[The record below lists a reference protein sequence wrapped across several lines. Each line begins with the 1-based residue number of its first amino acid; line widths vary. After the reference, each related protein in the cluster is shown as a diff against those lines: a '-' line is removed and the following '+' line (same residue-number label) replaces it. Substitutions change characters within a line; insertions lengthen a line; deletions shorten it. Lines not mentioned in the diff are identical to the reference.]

1 MSKYS
6 AMVHNVKL
14 PKMALV
20 RQRFDREILED
31 IPGEIRKQLERPE
44 ITETIKPGMSIGITG
59 GSRGVANIA
68 LILREIASFIKEK
81 GAQPFIFPAMGSHG
95 GATAEGQ
102 QAILTSYGITEEY
115 CGCPIRATMET
126 KDIGY
131 TDEGHI
137 VQIDKYAAEAD
148 GFIAVNR
155 IKPHTAFRGPY
166 ESGLMKMLTIGVGK
180 QRGAEVTHTAGFGEM
195 HHLVPLFGKAIM
207 KHSNLLF
214 GVSTIENAY
223 DDTYRIDAL
232 TPEEIVTEEPKLLLI
247 AKAKMGSILFAETD
261 LLVIDEIGK
270 NISGDGAD
278 PNVSGRFIGP
288 YATGGIKSQR
298 VVTLALTEESHGS
311 AAGVGVFDAVSKR
324 LYDQTDFEVTY
335 PNAITNTVLL
345 TVKMPIVM
353 DNDRDT
359 IAVGVK
365 SCNGIDYNNPRIIRI
380 KNTAHI
386 EDIYISETLMKEAE
400 ANPDITIVRGPEP
413 FAFNDDGNLW

>member
-6 AMVHNVKL
+6 AMVHGVRL

-20 RQRFDREILED
+20 RQVFDREILED
-31 IPGEIRKQLERPE
+31 IPGEIRKQLSRPE
-44 ITETIKPGMSIGITG
+44 IEDRMKPGMRIGITA

-68 LILREIASFIKEK
+68 LITREIASFIREK

-95 GATAEGQ
+95 GATAQGQ
-102 QAILTSYGITEEY
+102 RAILESYGITEEY
-115 CGCPIRATMET
+115 CGCPICATMET
-126 KDIGY
+126 KAIGK
-131 TDEGHI
+131 TEEGHV
-137 VQIDKYAAEAD
+137 VQIDRYAAEAD
-148 GFIAVNR
+148 GYIAVNR

-180 QRGAEVTHTAGFGEM
+180 QKGAEVTHTAGFGEM

-214 GVSTIENAY
+214 GVGIIENAY
-223 DDTYRIDAL
+223 DETYRIDAL
-232 TPEEIVTEEPKLLLI
+232 TPEEIVAEEPKLLLI
-247 AKAKMGSILFAETD
+247 AKSKMGSILFKEAD
-261 LLVIDEIGK
+261 VLVIDEIGK

-278 PNVSGRFIGP
+278 PNVSGVFCTP
-288 YATGGIKSQR
+288 YADGGLKNQNA
-298 VVTLALTEESHGS
+298 VVLGLTKESHGS

-324 LYDQTDFEVTY
+324 LYEQTDFEVTY

-359 IAVGVK
+359 IALGVK
-365 SCNGIDYNNPRIIRI
+365 CCNKIDYANPRIIRI

-386 EDIYISETLMKEAE
+386 EQIYISQALMEEAR
-400 ANPDITIVRGPEP
+400 ANPNIEILEEPQP
-413 FAFNDDGNLW
+413 FAFNEEGNLW

>member
-6 AMVHNVKL
+6 AMVRNVKL

-20 RQRFDREILED
+20 RQTFERERLED
-31 IPGEIRKQLERPE
+31 IPGEIRKQLSRPE
-44 ITETIKPGMSIGITG
+44 ICGQIKPGMRIGITG

-68 LILREIASFIKEK
+68 LIIREIASFIKEK
-81 GAQPFIFPAMGSHG
+81 GAQPFVFPAMGSHG
-95 GATAEGQ
+95 GATAAGQ
-102 QAILTSYGITEEY
+102 QEILDSYGITEEY
-115 CGCPIRATMET
+115 CGCPICATMET
-126 KDIGY
+126 KTIG
-131 TDEGHI
+131 TTEEGHE

-148 GFIAVNR
+148 GYIAVNR

-232 TPEEIVTEEPKLLLI
+232 TPEEIITEEPKLLLI
-247 AKAKMGSILFAETD
+247 AKAKMGSLLFEETD

-278 PNVSGRFIGP
+278 PNISGRFIGP
-288 YATGGIKSQR
+288 HATGGIKNQL
-298 VVTLALTEESHGS
+298 VVTLSLTEESHGS
-311 AAGVGVFDAVSKR
+311 AAGVGIFDAVSKR

-365 SCNGIDYNNPRIIRI
+365 CCNKIDYANPRIIRI

-386 EDIYISETLMKEAE
+386 EDIYISEALMEEAK
-400 ANPDITIVRGPEP
+400 ANPNIEILSEP
-413 FAFNDDGNLW
+413 QPFVFNEEGNLW